1 VVVGPAPA
9 RSFEVFSGAFWG
21 LDRKL
26 VLPDIPPGGVDVFGC
41 TRAFRDQLLAIEER
55 NTSLVGLL
63 FWLGFRRL
71 EVPYERRE
79 RRHGSSAWS
88 FRKRIRYLLD
98 ATFAFSDLPI
108 RLVSLIGLAGIAA
121 SLVLGAIV
129 LWAKLQGDIPIPGY
143 AATVSRDVLRRSQ
156 LAGPRARGGIRLAG
170 LREHEGPAQ
179 LRGGRGAGVPR
190 RKAWTGE
197 RMNEVTAG
205 FFQHPSAIVESTR
218 IGEGTRIGAFTH
230 VLPGARVGR
239 DCNLCDHVGVEND
252 VLVGDRVTVKSG
264 VQLWDGIELEDDVF
278 VGPNAT
284 FASDRPSAS
293 ARTRVMANPRANALW
308 GSVRS
313 GGWWA

>member
-1 VVVGPAPA
+1 MFSVVIPVYRNEESLPELVEALASVAGRVSSELEAVFVVDGSPDQSLRVLHELLPSAPFRSQVVALSRNFGSFAAIRAGLAAGTGEAFGVVAADLQEPPELLVTFHDALARGEADVVVGTRAG
-9 RSFEVFSGAFWG
+9 RSDPFLSRVFSGAFWG
-21 LDRKL
+21 LYRKL

-143 AATVSRDVLRRSQ
+143 AATVLTVMFFGGLNS
-156 LAGPRARGGIRLAG
+156 LALGLVGEYVWRVFENTKARPNYVVAVA
-170 LREHEGPAQ
+170 REFP
-179 LRGGRGAGVPR
+179 
-190 RKAWTGE
+190 GE
-197 RMNEVTAG
+197 RRG
-205 FFQHPSAIVESTR
+205 PES
-218 IGEGTRIGAFTH
+218 
-230 VLPGARVGR
+230 V
-239 DCNLCDHVGVEND
+239 
-252 VLVGDRVTVKSG
+252 
-264 VQLWDGIELEDDVF
+264 
-278 VGPNAT
+278 
-284 FASDRPSAS
+284 
-293 ARTRVMANPRANALW
+293 
-308 GSVRS
+308 
-313 GGWWA
+313 